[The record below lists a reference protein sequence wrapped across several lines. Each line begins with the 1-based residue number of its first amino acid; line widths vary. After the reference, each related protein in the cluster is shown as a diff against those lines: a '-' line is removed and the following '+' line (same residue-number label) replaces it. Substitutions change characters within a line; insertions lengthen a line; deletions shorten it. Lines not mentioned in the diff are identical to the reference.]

1 MTIDWGALG
10 VVAVV
15 SLVVGVGVVVLVS
28 LALIGLSAREPDPVA
43 GSADDA
49 LVIGRGGSGLP
60 RVVLGATAP
69 HTVAGTRT

>member
-28 LALIGLSAREPDPVA
+28 LALIGVVA
-43 GSADDA
+43 VVSS

>member
-15 SLVVGVGVVVLVS
+15 SS
-28 LALIGLSAREPDPVA
+28 
-43 GSADDA
+43 